1 MREKMMLHKTVSI
14 PKKPDC
20 VEFALKMLF
29 IWNGKYLINLLNGA
43 QKAHNK
49 HMQYDPE
56 KGTCEKQTLLFSE
69 GYMKEK
75 NFNLTIPVQFSG
87 DTKNSFS
94 GYYFMYFNFSD
105 LSNHVEAVQIDHA
118 SKGNG
123 SECTVVQNT
132 RGEDE
137 MTITEF
143 IDSVKEYFRKQ
154 GDTCKKVLLFEF
166 QLNNS

>member
-1 MREKMMLHKTVSI
+1 MREKIIRYKTVSI

-29 IWNGKYLINLLNGA
+29 IWNGKYLVNLDGA
-43 QKAHNK
+43 QTAHNK
-49 HMQYDPE
+49 HMQYNPE
-56 KGTCEKQTLLFSE
+56 QGSCVKQTLLFSE
-69 GYMKEK
+69 DYMKEK
-75 NFNLTIPVQFSG
+75 NFNLTIPVQFSD

-105 LSNHVEAVQIDHA
+105 LSNHVEAVQIEYA

-132 RGEDE
+132 RGEPN
-137 MTITEF
+137 MTITKF
-143 IDSVKEYFRKQ
+143 IDSAEKDFRKR
-154 GDTCKKVLLFEF
+154 GDACKKVLLFKF
-166 QLNNS
+166 QLNK